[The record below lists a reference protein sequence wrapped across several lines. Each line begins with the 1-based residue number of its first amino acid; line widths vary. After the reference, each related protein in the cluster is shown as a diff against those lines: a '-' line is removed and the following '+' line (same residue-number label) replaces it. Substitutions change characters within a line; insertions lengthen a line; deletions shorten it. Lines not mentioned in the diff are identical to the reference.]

1 MKKAIN
7 AWAFPSD
14 MPVKERIRLAA
25 ENGYDGIELI
35 FTETGEI
42 SLERTDAELLEY
54 RKYAESLGL
63 TIPSIVGSVYGKTNL
78 GNPDPDIINAAL
90 DRGARMLH
98 GGAVLGADTALVVP
112 GRVNKETENPD
123 GRYDIVYDNAV
134 KNVRRLAKAAEQ
146 EGVYVGIENV
156 WNKFLLSPLEMR
168 TFVDYAESPYVG
180 VYFDVGNFVPWA
192 FPEQWIRILGSR
204 IKKIHMKDYLVS
216 SGPSGT
222 FVDLLEGSIDWK
234 EFRNACREI
243 GYDDFCVAEVGP
255 FAQEPLLKLKTTA
268 LAMDAIFAM

>member
-216 SGPSGT
+216 FGPSGT